1 MAKTILVVDD
11 EPKNRELARDVLE
24 VSGYKV
30 IEAEN
35 GRISIE
41 MAKSHKPDLILMD
54 IMMPVMDGYTA
65 CHALRGNEDTKD
77 IPIIMLTSVEYELNK
92 KLAARLGS
100 SEYVTKP
107 FNFEELLDK
116 ISKCLPSP

>member
-1 MAKTILVVDD
+1 MKKTILVVDD
-11 EPKNRELARDVLE
+11 EPKNLKLARDLLE

-35 GRISIE
+35 GKSGIE
-41 MAKSHKPDLILMD
+41 MAKVHKPDLILMD

-65 CHALRGNEDTKD
+65 CHNLRGSEDTKN
-77 IPIIMLTSVEYELNK
+77 IPIIMLTSVGFELNK
-92 KLAARLGS
+92 KLAASFGS

-107 FNFEELLDK
+107 FNFEELLNT
-116 ISKCLPSP
+116 ISKCLPNP